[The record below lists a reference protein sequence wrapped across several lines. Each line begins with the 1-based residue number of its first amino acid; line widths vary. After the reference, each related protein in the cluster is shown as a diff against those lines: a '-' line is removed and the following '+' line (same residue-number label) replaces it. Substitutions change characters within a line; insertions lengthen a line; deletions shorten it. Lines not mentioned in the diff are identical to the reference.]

1 MSQESL
7 ITQFDFVLPRGF
19 LDDRGTLHRD
29 GKMRLATAKD
39 EFAVEKAL
47 RGEDSPTHRALLMF
61 SRVIVQL
68 GSLTAIMPE
77 HLEGLFTKDL
87 AYLREFYNRINQQG
101 TARIATQCPHCSN
114 AFEVELALS
123 GESSATP

>member
-1 MSQESL
+1 MSQENL
-7 ITQFDFVLPRGF
+7 TTQFDFVLPRGW
-19 LDDRGTLHRD
+19 LDDRGNLHRE

-39 EFAVEKAL
+39 EFAVEKDS
-47 RGEDSPTHRALLMF
+47 RGQASPTYRALLMF

-68 GSLTAIMPE
+68 GSFTSVMPE

-87 AYLREFYNRINQQG
+87 AYLKEFYNRINQQG
-101 TARIATQCPHCSN
+101 NARIATQCPHCST
-114 AFEVELALS
+114 AFDVELTLS